1 MDTTFKTDLY
11 QKLLAK
17 PLAESSVKLY
27 IRNLEKLNDN
37 KPLKNLNFLKNCE
50 ATVEKL
56 NKYKE
61 NTKRNYLIS
70 ICSVLGLDKTSKP
83 KQKLYDCYFKAM
95 IEKNN
100 QIKEVDATNT
110 KSETQEKNWVEWSD
124 ILEIHS
130 NLKKQIEG
138 FGKKISEA
146 EYDILLQYIVL
157 SLYVL
162 QPPRRNADYQFME
175 IVKKLPSDQT
185 KNYLDIE
192 KNEMTFNK
200 FKTVRKDGS
209 LTIPVNEPLM
219 EAVKL
224 YMKYH
229 PLNKKKFEPI
239 PFLVYYNG
247 EPLKA
252 VNSMTRILNSTFKPK
267 KIGSSMLR
275 HAYLSSKYG
284 KELEEK
290 KQDAMMMSHTVATAQ
305 GYIKN

>member
-1 MDTTFKTDLY
+1 METTFKTELY
-11 QKLLAK
+11 EKLLAK

-27 IRNLEKLNDN
+27 IRNLEKLNEN

-50 ATVEKL
+50 ATVLKL
-56 NKYKE
+56 EKYKE
-61 NTKRNYLIS
+61 NTKRNYLIA
-70 ICSVLGLDKTSKP
+70 ICSVLGLDKTTKQ
-83 KQKLYDCYFKAM
+83 KQKLYDCYFKSM

-110 KSETQEKNWVEWSD
+110 KSDTQNKNWVEWSD
-124 ILEIHS
+124 IVEIHS
-130 NLKKQIEG
+130 NLKKQVAE
-138 FGKKISEA
+138 FGKNLSEV
-146 EYDILLQYIVL
+146 EYETLLKYVIL

-175 IVKKLPSDQT
+175 IVKKLPSEQT
-185 KNYLDIE
+185 QNYLDVE
-192 KNEMTFNK
+192 KKEMVFNK

-209 LTIPVNEPLM
+209 LSLSINNELM
-219 EAVKL
+219 EVIKL

-229 PLNKKKFEPI
+229 PLIKKKFEPV
-239 PFLVYYNG
+239 PFLVYFNG

-275 HAYLSSKYG
+275 HAYLSAKYG
-284 KELEEK
+284 KVLEEEK
-290 KQDAMMMSHTVATAQ
+290 KDAKMMSHTVSTAQ